1 MEKVQELAFRLHDL
15 LLKSDEYKQL
25 KEIEYTLKSDSVS
38 FERLNKYHTLQ
49 EKYQFDKTDD
59 VLKELHIAKLALD
72 NNEIVIKYKK
82 AYKDY
87 QLLVGKIT
95 DIVFEDFSNPSL
107 LDKIVRAK

>member
-1 MEKVQELAFRLHDL
+1 M
-15 LLKSDEYKQL
+15 
-25 KEIEYTLKSDSVS
+25 
-38 FERLNKYHTLQ
+38 
-49 EKYQFDKTDD
+49 
-59 VLKELHIAKLALD
+59 HIAKLELD